1 MLLKQDGINKKE
13 IQMQSAKDKIVAHK
27 GSTTDVNIL
36 FTPEEIE
43 HFHNLLH
50 PTAGKVVK

>member
-1 MLLKQDGINKKE
+1 
-13 IQMQSAKDKIVAHK
+13 MQSAKDKIVAHK

>member
-13 IQMQSAKDKIVAHK
+13 IQMQSAKDKIVAHR

-36 FTPEEIE
+36 LTPEEVE
-43 HFHNLLH
+43 HLHNLLH
-50 PTAGKVVK
+50 PTVKAVK